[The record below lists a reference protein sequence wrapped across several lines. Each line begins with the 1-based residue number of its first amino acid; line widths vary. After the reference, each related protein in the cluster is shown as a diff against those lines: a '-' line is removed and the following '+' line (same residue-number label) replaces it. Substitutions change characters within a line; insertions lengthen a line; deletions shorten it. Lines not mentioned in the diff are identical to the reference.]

1 MRAEGWDDACVCG
14 MKFGDGSC
22 CLLAKSE
29 AFLFRDSFFDLCC
42 FWWVLTVQMR
52 PGAAQPSL
60 SQRDHKLVLS
70 TFSEQAH

>member
-29 AFLFRDSFFDLCC
+29 AFLFHDGFS
-42 FWWVLTVQMR
+42 LTF
-52 PGAAQPSL
+52 AA
-60 SQRDHKLVLS
+60 
-70 TFSEQAH
+70 FGGF